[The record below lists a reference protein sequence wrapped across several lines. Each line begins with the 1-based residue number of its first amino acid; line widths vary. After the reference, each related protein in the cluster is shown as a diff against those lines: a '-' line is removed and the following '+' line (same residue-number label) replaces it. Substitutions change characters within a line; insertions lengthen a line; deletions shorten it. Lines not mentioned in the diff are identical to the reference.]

1 MYKQFD
7 QIYHFID
14 EFKEADL
21 SKLDSKITLIY
32 RNYKEKIDT
41 LLVEKIKQFCKKT
54 NRKFYLANDIKD
66 EIEEEREFFGGEEQL
81 VEIDK
86 KTYKEMC
93 KILEGNKIPF
103 MGIA

>member
-1 MYKQFD
+1 MKKSNAELTE
-7 QIYHFID
+7 ILLKNVINMHEKLNILID
-14 EFKEADL
+14 YFVKDL
-21 SKLDSKITLIY
+21 D
-32 RNYKEKIDT
+32 NYEEK
-41 LLVEKIKQFCKKT
+41 
-54 NRKFYLANDIKD
+54 
-66 EIEEEREFFGGEEQL
+66 EEREFFGGEEQL